1 MNDPMRSTHLERLR
15 ARIQCDAY
23 EVDDAAVADA
33 IIRRMLVP
41 VRAALDPER
50 GLRLANG
57 SLPTAR

>member
-1 MNDPMRSTHLERLR
+1 MRPTNLERLR

-50 GLRLANG
+50 GRGLRFANG
-57 SLPTAR
+57 SLPSGQ

>member
-1 MNDPMRSTHLERLR
+1 MRPTNLERLR

-41 VRAALDPER
+41 VRAALDPAR

-57 SLPTAR
+57 TLPSGQ